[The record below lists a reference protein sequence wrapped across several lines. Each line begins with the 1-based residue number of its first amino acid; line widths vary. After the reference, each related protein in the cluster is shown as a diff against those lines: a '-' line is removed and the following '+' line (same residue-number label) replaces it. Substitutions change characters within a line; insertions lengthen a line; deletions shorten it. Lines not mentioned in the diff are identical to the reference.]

1 MANDVN
7 QTRRNSANWLDND
20 CQNQSV
26 DRNRIHDELELKYQK
41 QANADLLSENNEL
54 KKKVE
59 RLATENRMLHR
70 EVGKN
75 EGMQVISTLNR
86 KKLEFLGVF
95 HCYANLY
102 KYVTPQTFLYDSRA
116 AP

>member
-1 MANDVN
+1 MANNVN
-7 QTRRNSANWLDND
+7 QTRRNSTNWLDDD

-26 DRNRIHDELELKYQK
+26 DRNRIRDELELKYQK

-86 KKLEFLGVF
+86 KK
-95 HCYANLY
+95 N
-102 KYVTPQTFLYDSRA
+102 
-116 AP
+116 